1 MLSQLMNVDINGNI
15 KEDEKEDDTVNGPW
29 SELRLDLLTL
39 VFSCLSFVDQPAFL
53 CSCKSWRLAVLAGGE
68 QHIKQLWLT
77 EKVVSQERVGRTFK
91 STTQAPTL
99 GTYHACRIAL
109 SLLPRMVKCWRAG
122 RQNVE
127 GYSKPC
133 STTVLTNSHQIDDL
147 SITINSMNSW
157 TYFEFDFSGRPTSW
171 EGKVVA
177 TFTKDL
183 EKGIEDKD

>member
-1 MLSQLMNVDINGNI
+1 MLSQLMKMATLKRTKKN
-15 KEDEKEDDTVNGPW
+15 EDDTVNGPW
-29 SELRLDLLTL
+29 SELRIDLLTL

-77 EKVVSQERVGRTFK
+77 EKVVSRERVGRTFK
-91 STTQAPTL
+91 STTNAPIL

-109 SLLPRMVKCWRAG
+109 SLLPRMVGCWRAG

-147 SITINSMNSW
+147 SITINSMNNW
-157 TYFEFDFSGRPTSW
+157 TYFDSISRAVPLRGRAKWWQPSLRTSR
-171 EGKVVA
+171 
-177 TFTKDL
+177 
-183 EKGIEDKD
+183 KGFEDKD